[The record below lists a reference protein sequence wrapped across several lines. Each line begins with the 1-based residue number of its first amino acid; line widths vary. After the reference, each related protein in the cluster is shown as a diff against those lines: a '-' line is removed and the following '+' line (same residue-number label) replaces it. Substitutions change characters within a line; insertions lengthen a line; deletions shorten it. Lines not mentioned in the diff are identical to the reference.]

1 MQSHSGPPPP
11 CLIQVYPSVK
21 RSLSYLSLM
30 VSDFSPSCW
39 RHFAPNILNPCCAA
53 GWQISEQ
60 RCRQQVTFTRRCSLE
75 GNRIFFACKSGKIH
89 IWRDLLLGA
98 NAKCLLF
105 IKKWWAEEAV
115 HSKETSQ
122 CREVGGNQALFACCC
137 CWNSSNAGAERICHY
152 TSAAVNSRDFSWFS
166 PISVLSMFNPI
177 FKQLY
182 WTKQTTICPDS
193 WLRRSSWLIPCQQ
206 SWPYAESRTI
216 AALLNNISRVRLLI
230 FSAL

>member
-1 MQSHSGPPPP
+1 MQSRSGPPPS

-30 VSDFSPSCW
+30 VNDFSPSSW
-39 RHFAPNILNPCCAA
+39 RHFAPNILNPCCAT

-60 RCRQQVTFTRRCSLE
+60 RCRQQVTFARRCSL
-75 GNRIFFACKSGKIH
+75 GDNRIFFARTSDKTH
-89 IWRDLLLGA
+89 IRRDLLLGA
-98 NAKCLLF
+98 DAKCLRF
-105 IKKWWAEEAV
+105 IKKWWAEEAL
-115 HSKETSQ
+115 HSKEPLQ
-122 CREVGGNQALFACCC
+122 CQEAGGKPGIVCCC
-137 CWNSSNAGAERICHY
+137 HCWNSSKRRSRKIRHY
-152 TSAAVNSRDFSWFS
+152 TTAAINSRDFSWFS

-206 SWPYAESRTI
+206 SWPYAESRTV